1 MVVKIVINSYNKK
14 MATFRDIFIK
24 EPNQGKHSGE
34 DIHAVID
41 SVHKDYDKCKK
52 FRADIEGTIYYR
64 DLLSFLIK
72 TYGH

>member
-1 MVVKIVINSYNKK
+1 
-14 MATFRDIFIK
+14 MARDIFIK
-24 EPNQGKHSGE
+24 HDNQPKHSGE

-41 SVHKDYDKCKK
+41 GVHIDYEKCKK
-52 FRADIEGTIYYR
+52 TRKDIEATIYHR

>member
-1 MVVKIVINSYNKK
+1 VEKIIQNHYNRS
-14 MATFRDIFIK
+14 MARDIFSK
-24 EPNQGKHSGE
+24 EPDQPKHSGE

-41 SVHKDYDKCKK
+41 GVHIDYEKAKK
-52 FRADIEGTIYYR
+52 SRSDIDGTIYFR

>member
-1 MVVKIVINSYNKK
+1 MEKISQNHYNRS
-14 MATFRDIFIK
+14 MARDIFSK
-24 EPNQGKHSGE
+24 EPDQPKHSGE

-41 SVHKDYDKCKK
+41 GVHIDYEKAKK
-52 FRADIEGTIYYR
+52 SRRDIDGTIYFR

>member
-1 MVVKIVINSYNKK
+1 
-14 MATFRDIFIK
+14 MARDIFYK
-24 EPNQGKHSGE
+24 ETNQEKHSGE

-41 SVHKDYDKCKK
+41 GVHIDYEKAKK
-52 FRADIEGTIYYR
+52 SRRDIDGTIYFR

>member
-1 MVVKIVINSYNKK
+1 MVEKMTISSYNIT
-14 MATFRDIFIK
+14 MAYRDIFIK
-24 EPNQGKHSGE
+24 ETNQEKHSGE

-41 SVHKDYDKCKK
+41 SVHKDYDKSKK
-52 FRADIEGTIYYR
+52 YRSDIEGTIYYR

>member
-1 MVVKIVINSYNKK
+1 MVVKTMIRSYNIN

-24 EPNQGKHSGE
+24 EPHQENHSGE

-41 SVHKDYDKCKK
+41 SVHKDYDNSRK
-52 FRADIEGTIYYR
+52 FRRDIEGTIYYR